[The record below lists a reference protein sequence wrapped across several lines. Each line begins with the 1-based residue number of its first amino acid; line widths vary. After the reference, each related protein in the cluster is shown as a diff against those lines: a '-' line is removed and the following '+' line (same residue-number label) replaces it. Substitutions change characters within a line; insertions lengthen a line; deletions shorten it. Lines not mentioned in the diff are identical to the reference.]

1 MRSQVDLTPAQQFA
15 AYASGQNDA
24 AINLAKEKTAAS
36 YAKTA
41 GSDSGLVYD
50 NFVREAI
57 ESGRSLIP
65 GGNTYLTAETAE
77 RVNAV
82 SKALG
87 LRAQFAG
94 SVEGGLA
101 NASISGNTVLI
112 EQNNPNPVTFLF
124 GHEITHRM
132 QELAPTQYHSFV
144 DFISRNDGDFQAQVE
159 AVRDLYANNGREISY
174 EGAVDEAAADYA
186 GRLMEDGR
194 LLDDFIRKNR
204 KDRTLLEKLR
214 DAFRSLISKLTGAD
228 KRMAQTAEGKLTA
241 ALEAAAKQA
250 ESLQTNKNAAQ
261 TDGETKLSIKR
272 TSQMTLAEQL
282 KMFYDGKMA
291 SSDAFYFGVTP
302 AVLEK
307 SGFDALPLT
316 MTIGDFRKS
325 TQTKHNVPRR
335 VLKNLMNNLASPLF
349 SFGSGDRAGII
360 LDDID
365 GGGHKLLAALERGTN
380 MDRKPV
386 NVVNSLYGLE
396 HPAEWIKNQIDSGNE
411 FVLYDEKRANAFL
424 QTYGYSA
431 SVGDGIRSTGKSVT
445 QNEAKVKTKFSLKTP
460 VEETKDLIAVHNVSE
475 QGLLGALE
483 LGGLPSPSI
492 AITKADMG
500 HTKYGDISLVFSKDT
515 VDPQLFRSN
524 KVYGSDAWTPTA
536 PTVEYPVNSEK
547 LFSVERDLH
556 RLAGSTDVA
565 GGIFGN
571 SSVLRSMGL
580 DDTSTKSAAELA
592 EAISQT
598 DTGRAAYL
606 ADQGKT
612 LEPAKME
619 KTWDKYGNSTLQKVV
634 DRIGAQRLAEI
645 DANLE
650 LGQTME
656 EALGADADTI
666 RSILRD
672 YYKNSGE
679 EFLKKMAVRNKW
691 SAEEI
696 NQKRQARI
704 DTAMERNVT
713 NFTIEDVV
721 RHAWQMF
728 WTG

>member
-1 MRSQVDLTPAQQFA
+1 MRSRVDLTPAQQFA

-24 AINLAKEKTAAS
+24 ALNLAKEKTAAS

-57 ESGRSLIP
+57 ESGRSLAP

-132 QELAPTQYHSFV
+132 QELAPPQYHSFV
-144 DFISRNDGDFQAQVE
+144 DFISRNDGDFQTQVE

-194 LLDDFIRKNR
+194 LLDDFIQKNR

-228 KRMAQTAEGKLTA
+228 KRRAQTAEGKLTA

-250 ESLQTNKNAAQ
+250 ESLQTNQNAAQ
-261 TDGETKLSIKR
+261 TDGESKFSIKR
-272 TSQMTLAEQL
+272 TSQMTLSEQL

-291 SSDAFYFGVTP
+291 SSDAFYFGETP
-302 AVLEK
+302 NTLNIAGL
-307 SGFDALPLT
+307 DTLPLAFT
-316 MTIGDFRKS
+316 VSDFRKS
-325 TQTKHNVPRR
+325 SKAKHNVPRR
-335 VLKNLMNNLASPLF
+335 VWNNLHNNLESALF
-349 SFGSGDRAGII
+349 SFRQGDRIGIMTG
-360 LDDID
+360 DID
-365 GGGHKLLAALERGTN
+365 GDGKPLLVGIERNVKMNNTY
-380 MDRKPV
+380 V
-386 NVVNSLYGLE
+386 NAIRSAYGLDN
-396 HPAEWIKNQIDSGNE
+396 PGPWLRNQIKAGKE
-411 FVLYDEKRANAFL
+411 FVLLNKEKANAFL
-424 QTYGYSA
+424 HTYDAYLA
-431 SVGDGIRSTGKSVT
+431 SEGDSIRFMDESITENG
-445 QNEAKVKTKFSLKTP
+445 ADVKTKFSLKSP

-536 PTVEYPVNSEK
+536 PTVEYPVNSKK

-598 DTGRAAYL
+598 DTGRAAYM
-606 ADQGKT
+606 ADQGKA
-612 LEPAKME
+612 LEPVK
-619 KTWDKYGNSTLQKVV
+619 KTRVWDRYGNDSLRSFV
-634 DRIGAQRLAEI
+634 DQVGPQRLAKMVV
-645 DANLE
+645 ALE
-650 LGQTME
+650 LGKDSQT
-656 EALGADADTI
+656 ALGQDAETLDG
-666 RSILRD
+666 ILRD
-672 YYKNSGE
+672 YYKQSGE
-679 EFLKKMAVRNKW
+679 AMLQRMAVRKKW
-691 SAEEI
+691 TAQEI
-696 NQKRQARI
+696 KEQRQARI
-704 DTAMERNVT
+704 DRAMENVAT
-713 NFTIEDVV
+713 FAKEDVV